1 MNAIKGEILFSF
13 ESGEISAVNVSTAL
27 ADLSVFMLGFS
38 QSLNAQK
45 GTKVELLFKENE
57 LLLAKTGEQAALISC
72 GNVFAGVVASIDK
85 GELLWQVFVKGLSHG
100 TLKAVS
106 FSGEHTALKDGW
118 QKSLCAQDVDLSALM
133 SAQDGERLNL
143 QPNDKVFC
151 LVNPCDIIIRV
162 L

>member
-1 MNAIKGEILFSF
+1 M
-13 ESGEISAVNVSTAL
+13 
-27 ADLSVFMLGFS
+27 
-38 QSLNAQK
+38 
-45 GTKVELLFKENE
+45 
-57 LLLAKTGEQAALISC
+57 LAKTSEQAALISC

-106 FSGEHTALKDGW
+106 FSGKHTALKDGW